1 MQLFSLTSVSDHP
14 FLAEKIMNISR
25 FEPWTFVDLLHRDLD
40 RLVSNRGGAH
50 SEENPVADW
59 VPAVDIIEEK
69 GQFILRADVPG
80 VRPEDIDVSMDHG
93 VLSVSGERH
102 AITPEDETGVQR
114 IERATGRFLRRFT
127 LPETADAEAIVA
139 KCANGIL
146 EVNIPKMPEIQARRI
161 TVEAA

>member
-1 MQLFSLTSVSDHP
+1 
-14 FLAEKIMNISR
+14 MNIAR

-40 RLVSNRGGAH
+40 RMAAH
-50 SEENPVADW
+50 RNAANSDHSPVADW
-59 VPAVDIIEEK
+59 VPAVDIVEEK
-69 GQFILRADVPG
+69 DRFVLRADVPG
-80 VRPEDIDVSMDHG
+80 VRPEDIDVSMDNG

-102 AITPEDETGVQR
+102 AIASDEDTGVQR

-127 LPETADAEAIVA
+127 LPETADADAIGA

-146 EVNIPKMPEIQARRI
+146 QVTIPKAPEIQARRI